1 MEDQV
6 NKINKETLGQAFFTA
21 NFFRRVVTALLLG
34 GLSLWILISESPYI
48 GFFISFLAF
57 LILIEWGMVVFKSDK
72 PHNTRI
78 SWLVIGSL
86 YLILGIVGFY
96 QLYEYSA
103 LLGISLLLLIWST
116 DIGAYFAGKIIGGP
130 KLAPSVSPNKTWSGA
145 IGGTLSAST
154 TALLISAYLYEGFN
168 WSMVAFLILCSVLGQ
183 IGDLLESRIKRHFKI
198 KDSGVILPG
207 HGGLIDRL
215 DSLLFVGVFLFIF
228 YMITGF
234 ATIFNL

>member
-1 MEDQV
+1 MENQV
-6 NKINKETLGQAFFTA
+6 NKINKESLGQAFFTA
-21 NFFRRVVTALLLG
+21 NFFRRIITALLLG
-34 GLSLWILISESPYI
+34 GLSLWLLISESPYI

-57 LILIEWGMVVFKSDK
+57 LMIIEWGMIVFKSGK
-72 PHNTRI
+72 PHNARFL
-78 SWLVIGSL
+78 WLFSGMA
-86 YLILGIVGFY
+86 YLLLGISGFY
-96 QLYEYSA
+96 QIYEYSS

-154 TALLISAYLYEGFN
+154 TALIISAYLYEGFN
-168 WSMVAFLILCSVLGQ
+168 WPMVAFLILCSILGQ

-198 KDSGVILPG
+198 KDSGKILPG

-215 DSLLFVGVFLFIF
+215 DSLLFVGIFLFIF
-228 YMITGF
+228 YSITGF

>member
-1 MEDQV
+1 MKHDV
-6 NKINKETLGQAFFTA
+6 NKINKDTLSNAFFTA
-21 NFFRRVVTALLLG
+21 NFFRRVITALLLG
-34 GLSLWILISESPYI
+34 GLTLWILISESPYI
-48 GFFISFLAF
+48 GFFISLIAF
-57 LILIEWGMVVFKSDK
+57 IILIEWGRVVFKSDK
-72 PHNTRI
+72 PHKTRMI
-78 SWLVIGSL
+78 WLLMGSA
-86 YLILGIVGFY
+86 YLMLGTFGFY

-130 KLAPSVSPNKTWSGA
+130 KLAPSISPGKTWSGA

-154 TALLISAYLYEGFN
+154 TALIMSAYLYDGFN
-168 WSMVAFLILCSVLGQ
+168 WPMVTFLILCSILGQ
-183 IGDLLESRIKRHFKI
+183 IGDLLESRVKRYFKV

-215 DSLLFVGVFLFIF
+215 DSLLFVGIFLFIF
-228 YMITGF
+228 YAITGF